1 MTRAIDRGRG
11 LLAVMTLI
19 VVCSGVV
26 QGYLT
31 PLLPAVGDRVGIGG
45 VGQSNL
51 YLLSQLAFAVLT
63 PLLSRWGD
71 IWGHRRLLRI
81 AVAMVA
87 AGSLLIAVR
96 PTTATLAVGMVLQ
109 GAVVGFFP
117 LLAGI
122 LRSRAPEHGRTGM
135 SVLVGVLLLSIGTG
149 GLVAGSL
156 SEEHALA
163 GLWTAVPFGVLALAA
178 AFALPA
184 GTAPRAGRFN
194 APAAVLLTLG
204 LGALIL
210 LLTEGGSW
218 GWLSVPSALGAV
230 AATVLLALWVR
241 VEHRSDHPL
250 VNLSLLRNPRLRLV
264 SAHTFC
270 AAFGAIGF
278 LGANAVF
285 LGARPD
291 GDGYGMGLGTQAIA
305 LVSLAMVTA
314 GFCGSTASPRLARRV
329 GDRAMMV
336 VTGCLGALGFLSLTL
351 FHDTL
356 PQYLVGALLVGA
368 ATGMFEA
375 VTRTMSVEV
384 VEETET
390 ALSVGINELALSLG
404 AAIGAALISALFAG
418 HPGPGGGVAGP
429 GYLWAWGVCA
439 AVALGGALLGL
450 PFRDGPRERGDGRRP
465 ATPAP
470 GLAPAEE
477 AA

>member
-1 MTRAIDRGRG
+1 MPGAIGRNRG
-11 LLAVMTLI
+11 LLATMTVI

-31 PLLPAVGDRVGIGG
+31 PLLPVVGRHVGLGG

-71 IWGHRRLLRI
+71 IRGHRRLLRI

-87 AGSLLIAVR
+87 TGSLLIALR
-96 PTTATLAVGMVLQ
+96 PTTATLALGMTLQ
-109 GAVVGFFP
+109 SAVVGFFP

-122 LRSRAPEHGRTGM
+122 LRSRAPEHGRSGM
-135 SVLVGVLLLSIGTG
+135 SVLVGALLLSIGTG
-149 GLVAGSL
+149 GFVAGSL

-163 GLWTAVPFGVLALAA
+163 GLWTAVPFAVMALVA
-178 AFALPA
+178 AFVLPA

-194 APAAVLLTLG
+194 TPAAVLLTLG
-204 LGALIL
+204 LGALVL
-210 LLTEGGSW
+210 LLTEGGTW
-218 GWLSVPSALGAV
+218 GWASASSLLTGA
-230 AATVLLALWVR
+230 AAVVLLVVWIR
-241 VEHRSDHPL
+241 VEHTADHPL
-250 VNLSLLRNPRLRLV
+250 VNLSLLRNPRLAVV

-285 LGARPD
+285 LGSEPD
-291 GDGYGMGLGTQAIA
+291 DGGYGMGLGSRAIS
-305 LVSLAMVTA
+305 LVSLAMVVA
-314 GFCGSTASPRLARRV
+314 GFGGSTASPRLARLV
-329 GDRAMMV
+329 GDRATLV
-336 VTGCLGALGFLSLTL
+336 AGGGVGAAGFVCLML
-351 FHDTL
+351 FHGSL
-356 PQYLVGALLVGA
+356 PQYLVGALLVGV

-375 VTRTMSVEV
+375 VTRTLSVEV
-384 VEETET
+384 VDESET

-404 AAIGAALISALFAG
+404 AAIGAALIAALFAG
-418 HPGPGGGVAGP
+418 HPASGGGVAGA
-429 GYLWAWGVCA
+429 GYLWSWGTCA

-450 PFRDGPRERGDGRRP
+450 LFRGGPAASAVPR
-465 ATPAP
+465 AP
-470 GLAPAEE
+470 RLAHKEE

>member
-1 MTRAIDRGRG
+1 MTPAVSRGRG
-11 LLAVMTLI
+11 LLAVMAVI

-31 PLLPAVGDRVGIGG
+31 PLLPAVGHHVGIGG

-87 AGSLLIAVR
+87 AGSLLIASR
-96 PTTATLAVGMVLQ
+96 PTTTTLALGMVLQ

-135 SVLVGVLLLSIGTG
+135 SVLVGALLLSIGAG
-149 GLVAGSL
+149 GFVAGSL

-163 GLWTAVPFGVLALAA
+163 GLWTAVPFGCLALMAA
-178 AFALPA
+178 LALPSS
-184 GTAPRAGRFN
+184 TAPRAGRFN
-194 APAAVLLTLG
+194 VPAAILLTLG
-204 LGALIL
+204 LAALIL

-218 GWLSVPSALGAV
+218 GWDSDSSVATAAV
-230 AATVLLALWVR
+230 AAALLALWVR

-250 VNLSLLRNPRLRLV
+250 VDLGLLRNPRLTIV

-285 LGARPD
+285 LGADPA
-291 GDGYGMGLGTQAIA
+291 GDGYGMGLGPRAIS
-305 LVSLAMVTA
+305 LVSLAMVVV
-314 GFCGSTASPRLARRV
+314 GFGGSTASPRLARRI
-329 GDRAMMV
+329 GDRATMV
-336 VTGCLGALGFLSLTL
+336 VTGGLGALGFLSLML
-351 FHDTL
+351 FHGSL
-356 PQYLVGALLVGA
+356 PQYLVGALLVGV

-375 VTRTMSVEV
+375 VTRTLSVEV

-404 AAIGAALISALFAG
+404 AAIGAAVISALFAG
-418 HPGPGGGVAGP
+418 HPRPDGGIGRA
-429 GYLWAWGVCA
+429 GYLWAWGACA

-450 PFRDGPRERGDGRRP
+450 LYREVRPSP
-465 ATPAP
+465 ATDKPRITHSK
-470 GLAPAEE
+470 E
-477 AA
+477 AT

>member
-1 MTRAIDRGRG
+1 MTSAIDRGRG
-11 LLAVMTLI
+11 LLATMTAI
-19 VVCSGVV
+19 VICSGVV

-31 PLLPAVGDRVGIGG
+31 PLLPAVGDHVGIGG
-45 VGQSNL
+45 VGQNNL

-71 IWGHRRLLRI
+71 LWGHRLLLRI
-81 AVAMVA
+81 AVALVA

-96 PTTATLAVGMVLQ
+96 PTTATLALGMVLQ

-135 SVLVGVLLLSIGTG
+135 SVLVGALLLSIGTG

-163 GLWTAVPFGVLALAA
+163 GLWTAVPFGALALVA

-184 GTAPRAGRFN
+184 GSAPRAGRFN
-194 APAAVLLTLG
+194 APAALLLTLG
-204 LGALIL
+204 LGALTL

-218 GWLSVPSALGAV
+218 GWASASSLLTAVVAV
-230 AATVLLALWVR
+230 ALLALWVR

-250 VNLSLLRNPRLRLV
+250 VDLALLRDPRLTIV

-270 AAFGAIGF
+270 AAFGTIGF

-285 LGARPD
+285 LGAEPD
-291 GDGYGMGLGTQAIA
+291 GDGYGMGLGSRAIS
-305 LVSLAMVTA
+305 LVSLAMVVA
-314 GFCGSTASPRLARRV
+314 GFCGSTASPRLARHV
-329 GDRAMMV
+329 GDRATMV
-336 VTGCLGALGFLSLTL
+336 LTGGLAALGFLSLTL
-351 FHDTL
+351 FHQSL
-356 PQYLVGALLVGA
+356 PQYLPGALLVGV

-375 VTRTMSVEV
+375 VTRTLSAEV

-404 AAIGAALISALFAG
+404 AAIGAAVISALFAA
-418 HPGPGGGVAGP
+418 HPGHDGGVSGAG
-429 GYLWAWGVCA
+429 YQWSWAACA

-450 PFRDGPRERGDGRRP
+450 LLGGGPDP
-465 ATPAP
+465 AVRTAGPAP
-470 GLAPAEE
+470 SKE